1 MSKIGDYVI
10 SRLEDGEDINDIMEK
25 GFRNENN

>member
-1 MSKIGDYVI
+1 MSKIGNYVI
-10 SRLEDGEDINDIMEK
+10 GRLENGEDINDIMER

>member
-1 MSKIGDYVI
+1 MSKIGSYVI
-10 SRLEDGEDINDIMEK
+10 DRLENDETIEEIMER